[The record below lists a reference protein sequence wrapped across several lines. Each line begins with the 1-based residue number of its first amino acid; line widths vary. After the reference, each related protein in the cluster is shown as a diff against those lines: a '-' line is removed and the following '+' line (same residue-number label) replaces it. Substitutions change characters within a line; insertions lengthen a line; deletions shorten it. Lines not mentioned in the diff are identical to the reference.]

1 MANQDDGSQIAWF
14 LAGMAI
20 GLAGAL
26 LLAPRSG
33 KETREAL
40 VDAAAKGRDVGRDLY
55 EKGREMAAE
64 ATDAG
69 KTAFSNLVSEHGEG
83 EDAPAEA

>member
-1 MANQDDGSQIAWF
+1 MADHDDGSQVAWF

-26 LLAPRSG
+26 LFAPRSG

-40 VDAAAKGRDVGRDLY
+40 ADAAAKGREVGRDLY

-69 KTAFSNLVSEHGEG
+69 KAAFSNLVSEHGE
-83 EDAPAEA
+83 DAPAEG